1 MKFTDLHTHF
11 LPGIDDG
18 AADVE
23 TAIAMLEM
31 AVADGTTT
39 IVATPHARHDLFPDA
54 DRERR
59 GQAFAAVRERVP
71 EGLTVAL
78 GAEVRVDSELL
89 AELDRGDDARW
100 LYLAGSRYILLELA
114 PIDLGYDPVALVH
127 ELHVAG
133 SVPIMAHPER
143 IPWLQ
148 QDGDALA
155 ALVDRG
161 ALLQLTAASLTGA
174 AGRGAA
180 RCAAWLMDEGLV
192 GFVASDAHNTTTRA
206 PLLHE
211 AFTTVAARWGDEVA
225 LRLFVDNPA
234 RVLADQP
241 IRPAEGEGS

>member
-18 AADVE
+18 AVDVD
-23 TAIAMLEM
+23 TASAMLEM
-31 AVADGTTT
+31 AAADGTAA
-39 IVATPHARHDLFPDA
+39 IVATPHARHDLFPDV
-54 DRERR
+54 DRKRCE
-59 GQAFAAVRERVP
+59 QALAAVHARLP

-114 PIDLGYDPVALVH
+114 PVDVGCDPIALVH

-133 SVPIMAHPER
+133 SVPIIAHPER

-148 QDGDALA
+148 QDGDTLG

-161 ALLQLTAASLTGA
+161 ALLQVTAASLTGA

-206 PLLHE
+206 PLLGE

-234 RVLADQP
+234 RVLTDQA